1 MSVITVP
8 LAIFMKGAVLDT
20 AYISY
25 AIRAIGAI
33 VIVTGLYARKLV
45 TPLGVKLAF
54 IIGTIS
60 VFITMIAQQRGWFSI
75 DKTYGAVAAT
85 LVVILSPPSGQ
96 TVPQKGLIWNRFRER
111 SHRRFK
117 ADDRRRRI
125 RGSGCVRG
133 ISHNPGEPSLFL
145 LQPAIPGGAPGPG

>member
-85 LVVILSPPSGQ
+85 LVVILLSSLGDR
-96 TVPQKGLIWNRFRER
+96 LFRR
-111 SHRRFK
+111 K
-117 ADDRRRRI
+117 A
-125 RGSGCVRG
+125 
-133 ISHNPGEPSLFL
+133 
-145 LQPAIPGGAPGPG
+145 